1 MAPVVVGPPAGG
13 EGGVAGSVDGKG
25 DTLVSGEARGGSVG
39 ATGSVEVTGGEV
51 VVGSRTEVAGSWGT
65 LGEGCEGSVVGV
77 VWAESTEVALPSGC
91 VGAGEGGGVM
101 ASVVGGIVGGGVC
114 GSGPEIFWVWSCC
127 GDFPFRKSKIPIN
140 SLYRVRK
147 VISQVFVRNLELA
160 NLNPD
165 RRAHGGGEVGL

>member
-13 EGGVAGSVDGKG
+13 EVGVAGSVDGKG

-51 VVGSRTEVAGSWGT
+51 VVGSRTEVAGSWGAP
-65 LGEGCEGSVVGV
+65 GEGCEGSVVGV

-101 ASVVGGIVGGGVC
+101 ASVVGGIVGGGAWASSVA
-114 GSGPEIFWVWSCC
+114 
-127 GDFPFRKSKIPIN
+127 
-140 SLYRVRK
+140 
-147 VISQVFVRNLELA
+147 VF
-160 NLNPD
+160 
-165 RRAHGGGEVGL
+165 